1 MFIVTFSLEKFNH
14 KLFLLLLLCLVTEV
28 NAQQQMLDSS
38 MYYIRNGDK
47 PEWQEFSS
55 RIPFKEFNLD
65 FNATE
70 NLSEQTLQ
78 LRQYDVKQSW
88 QVFLNGNKLGSLVTD
103 MNDMIIYLP
112 VPPKAIHSGM
122 NKLRIIPASTVAD
135 DIVVGL
141 MVTK

>member
-1 MFIVTFSLEKFNH
+1 MLIVTFSLEKFNH

-70 NLSEQTLQ
+70 NL
-78 LRQYDVKQSW
+78 
-88 QVFLNGNKLGSLVTD
+88 
-103 MNDMIIYLP
+103 
-112 VPPKAIHSGM
+112 
-122 NKLRIIPASTVAD
+122 
-135 DIVVGL
+135 
-141 MVTK
+141 